1 MKNTPWLALALV
13 TLAAPALADGPS
25 SSANPPATLN
35 GGKVVK
41 LCDNKTTVQVPNDT
55 PKTPAEGKKIAD
67 ALMAQWE
74 SKHPDSKWVAEEVE
88 AHQVVPPEDNTKLV
102 GTGQSS
108 TYGAVSA
115 QDVKGVNGHI
125 SEAGATNMFTT
136 VGTTAVQVVGIYAE
150 TGTASTTGGPWN
162 VVIEYYLS

>member
-1 MKNTPWLALALV
+1 MAGLENMMKNSSWPALALC
-13 TLAAPALADGPS
+13 LALVALTTPALADGPS

-35 GGKVVK
+35 GSKVVK

-74 SKHPDSKWVAEEVE
+74 SKHPDNKWVAEEVE
-88 AHQVVPPEDNTKLV
+88 AHQVVPPEDNAKLI
-102 GTGQSS
+102 GGGQSS

-115 QDVKGVNGHI
+115 QDVKVWNTETYKEAVYGSSVFHSGDELG
-125 SEAGATNMFTT
+125 SE
-136 VGTTAVQVVGIYAE
+136 
-150 TGTASTTGGPWN
+150 
-162 VVIEYYLS
+162 